1 MQCLKNTNK
10 RRINYKSYRQS
21 NPEKQ
26 TQKNKTKKQNQNSI
40 MQLNSLNTFNTK
52 YYIYKLSF
60 KIIELIAF
68 LLPALPDL
76 LLIRLIILT
85 TYFVAHILGLPTQ
98 YMHMKNTLLE
108 SLYEPSTTEQKT
120 SEETNI

>member
-1 MQCLKNTNK
+1 MQH
-10 RRINYKSYRQS
+10 
-21 NPEKQ
+21 NP
-26 TQKNKTKKQNQNSI
+26 
-40 MQLNSLNTFNTK
+40 LNPLNTK

-60 KIIELIAF
+60 KVIELIAF

-108 SLYEPSTTEQKT
+108 SLYKPSTTEQKT

>member
-1 MQCLKNTNK
+1 MLF
-10 RRINYKSYRQS
+10 
-21 NPEKQ
+21 NP
-26 TQKNKTKKQNQNSI
+26 
-40 MQLNSLNTFNTK
+40 LNTK

-60 KIIELIAF
+60 KFIELIAF

-85 TYFVAHILGLPTQ
+85 MYFVAHILGLPTQ

-108 SLYEPSTTEQKT
+108 PSTTEQKT